1 MWRIWE
7 SGKYKKKY
15 ILFFTLVPLL
25 TALSLIS
32 RPCPIC
38 NGTGE
43 VDILPGMENVHI
55 LSVTGDQIT
64 TVQNVCEMYTL
75 FQYNMTVRLTNTSHE
90 NIDGWLK
97 LVLRDYSNGTM
108 LDRQYV
114 QVSIPAEA
122 TSDAHF
128 NVWFRSGLFVPITIE
143 VHAEQVTDKIADEAC
158 GGSGKLPLNKWFLVN
173 SLKGKIQEVS
183 SDDQGYIPP
192 APFFPSDGGSW
203 SE

>member
-1 MWRIWE
+1 MWRAV
-7 SGKYKKKY
+7 KYKKKY

-25 TALSLIS
+25 TILSLIS

-38 NGTGE
+38 DGTGE

-55 LSVTGDQIT
+55 LNVTGDQVT
-64 TVQNVCEMYTL
+64 TVQNVCEMFTL
-75 FQYNMTVRLTNTSHE
+75 FQYNVTIRLTNTSHE

-97 LVLRDYSNGTM
+97 LVLRDYSNSTM

-114 QVSIPAEA
+114 KVLVPAEV
-122 TSDAHF
+122 TSDVYF
-128 NVWFRSGLFVPITIE
+128 NVWFRSGLDVPTTIE
-143 VHAEQVTDKIADEAC
+143 VHAEQVTDKIIDEAC
-158 GGSGKLPLNKWFLVN
+158 NGTGRLPLNMWFLVD

-183 SDDQGYIPP
+183 RDDQGYIPP
-192 APFFPSDGGSW
+192 APFYPSDGGAW